1 LSTLNDGHRYFK
13 KDYFPSKAELKQSVN
28 GEYEEHKSAYEF
40 SSEEDS
46 FFKDIP
52 YEMSAAKSKNSQRK
66 PFTFRNKENQ
76 KYQSEHPNRG
86 SRDKSRESEVQMHQ
100 NVKIKRQISKRE
112 MLQHHIQESLK
123 DHETIKL
130 FTEYSKQHGQNCSD
144 MNKLYEQFKKLRL
157 EQ

>member
-1 LSTLNDGHRYFK
+1 M
-13 KDYFPSKAELKQSVN
+13 N
-28 GEYEEHKSAYEF
+28 GGDEEHKSVYEF

-66 PFTFRNKENQ
+66 QFTFTDKENY
-76 KYQSEHPNRG
+76 KYQSDHPNRG
-86 SRDKSRESEVQMHQ
+86 ARDQSGESEVQMHQ
-100 NVKIKRQISKRE
+100 NFKIKRQISKKE
-112 MLQHHIQESLK
+112 MLQHHIKESLK

-144 MNKLYEQFKKLRL
+144 MN
-157 EQ
+157 